1 MTSVKLQTKE
11 EHHSQVMIDQRREV
25 RDYMLKLM
33 QEKPAEAFSKYMAA
47 YDLIHLLGNKLA
59 KATNGAIRISI
70 ESYGD
75 TLDEQ
80 DLIEIIGGSITT
92 SIAPQEHPRRSAT
105 RAQEHMCNIREH
117 REKIKAL
124 EVLIEQ
130 EENAAFAL
138 MGNIVRH

>member
-1 MTSVKLQTKE
+1 MTSVLLQAQPKKV
-11 EHHSQVMIDQRREV
+11 SLSKSIIDALVESV
-25 RDYMLKLM
+25 IL
-33 QEKPAEAFSKYMAA
+33 
-47 YDLIHLLGNKLA
+47 
-59 KATNGAIRISI
+59 NGGEDMRSI
-70 ESYGD
+70 IASIGD
-75 TLDEQ
+75 TLDLEDALQ
-80 DLIEIIGGSITT
+80 MIRTYNNWMRASIT
-92 SIAPQEHPRRSAT
+92 PQERPRRSAT